1 MHRDGKGGCLD
12 PPVNC
17 VKRISAS
24 SDPSMKRWMLIK
36 HPKVWEADMP
46 NVSEVTQTLK
56 AIIADDSNLNE
67 IRTRGEISDVK
78 RPSTNNVHFTLRD
91 DESQIDCVV
100 FPWASCHEWISNPN
114 SDPQLDRSKWLVDGR
129 VELYSKESGYRFVVT
144 EIQPLGD
151 ATVQPVAVKTVLDA
165 LDAALQHNS
174 RLQGIQVQG
183 EIAEV
188 VDLGNR
194 GTILNVKNFPDG
206 GTSDDLIEFALPWK
220 VVTKLSFLPKIGDE
234 VQAKGKFHIFP
245 KKSVYQIV
253 IYEPANI
260 SADGEANLLTV
271 REQPLPQ
278 CRECGEPRRPQ
289 HELCGMCHHALLE
302 HEGIVVGS
310 VLRYLKSSG
319 LEAFSATREYRIQM
333 GSNNRR
339 ADVVLCRE
347 GHSTPTV
354 IAECK
359 RIGYTDSGEA
369 RSQLQSYLT
378 ATGAPFGI
386 LAADTDPYKWEF
398 LKNRQGDNNS
408 DEIERSQFEKEVG
421 FRSPVPSS
429 ALPRLELIRGD
440 ITEARV
446 DAIVNAANSQ
456 LSIGSGVD
464 GAIRRV
470 GGEAIEQALA
480 EIRNVRKILPDGD
493 AVITPGGSLP
503 ARHVIHT
510 VGPIW
515 KGGKRSEPEL
525 LADCYRNSLQVAVET
540 GIQTIAFPSI
550 STGNHEYPPEQA
562 APIALKAVKQFVEQN
577 GAPKLVQF
585 FLFDEATYSCYVN
598 ALAEIGLGVSCP
610 IG

>member
-1 MHRDGKGGCLD
+1 
-12 PPVNC
+12 
-17 VKRISAS
+17 
-24 SDPSMKRWMLIK
+24 
-36 HPKVWEADMP
+36 MP
-46 NVSEVTQTLK
+46 NVSEITQTLK
-56 AIIADDSNLNE
+56 DIIESTSELKDVWTQGDISNV
-67 IRTRGEISDVK
+67 R
-78 RPSTNNVHFTLRD
+78 RPQGSNRYFTLRED
-91 DESQIDCVV
+91 STEIECVV
-100 FPWASCHEWISNPN
+100 FPRASSCYNWM
-114 SDPQLDRSKWLVDGR
+114 SDPDLQLGGTNWLVKGS
-129 VELYSKESGYRFVVT
+129 VALYSRGSGYRFVVT

-165 LDAALQHNS
+165 LKAALQHNS

-188 VDLGNR
+188 VDLENR
-194 GTILNVKNFPDG
+194 GTVLNVKNFPDG
-206 GTSDDLIEFALPWK
+206 GTSDDLIEFALPAW
-220 VVTKLSFLPKIGDE
+220 VATSFSATEGSR
-234 VQAKGKFHIFP
+234 VCANGQFGIFTQR
-245 KKSVYQIV
+245 SVYQIK
-253 IYEPANI
+253 IYDSANI

-339 ADVVLCRE
+339 ADVVLCKE
-347 GHSTPTV
+347 GHSTPAV

-369 RSQLQSYLT
+369 RAQLQSYLT

-440 ITEARV
+440 ITEARI

-480 EIRNVRKILPDGD
+480 DILANQPIVQPGN
-493 AVITPGGSLP
+493 AVITTGGELH
-503 ARHVIHT
+503 AKHVIHA

-515 KGGKRSEPEL
+515 IDGDYSEPNVLANCYKRSL
-525 LADCYRNSLQVAVET
+525 QLAVANGV
-540 GIQTIAFPSI
+540 QTIAFPSI
-550 STGNHEYPPEQA
+550 STGNYGYPPEEA

-598 ALAEIGLGVSCP
+598 ALAELGLGVSCP

>member
-1 MHRDGKGGCLD
+1 
-12 PPVNC
+12 
-17 VKRISAS
+17 
-24 SDPSMKRWMLIK
+24 
-36 HPKVWEADMP
+36 MP
-46 NVSEVTQTLK
+46 NVSEITQTLRD
-56 AIIADDSNLNE
+56 IIESTSELKDVWTQGDISNVRCPQGSN
-67 IRTRGEISDVK
+67 RY
-78 RPSTNNVHFTLRD
+78 FTLRED
-91 DESQIDCVV
+91 GTEIECVV
-100 FPWASCHEWISNPN
+100 FPWASSCYNWIS
-114 SDPQLDRSKWLVDGR
+114 DPDLQLAGTNWLVKGS
-129 VELYSKESGYRFVVT
+129 VELYSRESGYRFVVT

-151 ATVQPVAVKTVLDA
+151 ETVQPVAVTTVLDA
-165 LDAALQHNS
+165 LEAALQHNS
-174 RLQGIQVQG
+174 HLQGIQVQG

-188 VDLGNR
+188 VDLGNS
-194 GTILNVKNFPDG
+194 GTVLNVKNFPDG
-206 GTSDDLIEFALPWK
+206 GTSDDLIEFALPAW
-220 VVTKLSFLPKIGDE
+220 VATSFSATEGSR
-234 VQAKGKFHIFP
+234 VCANGQFGIFTQR
-245 KKSVYQIV
+245 SVYQIK
-253 IYEPANI
+253 IYDSANI

-289 HELCGMCHHALLE
+289 HKLCGMCHHALLE

-319 LEAFSATREYRIQM
+319 PEAFSATREYRIQM

-359 RIGYTDSGEA
+359 RIGYTDRGEA
-369 RSQLQSYLT
+369 RAQLQSYLT

-429 ALPRLELIRGD
+429 GLPRLELIRGD
-440 ITEARV
+440 ITEARI

-464 GAIRRV
+464 GAIRDV
-470 GGEAIEQALA
+470 AGEAIEQALA
-480 EIRNVRKILPDGD
+480 DILANQPIVQPGN
-493 AVITPGGSLP
+493 AVITTGGELH
-503 ARHVIHT
+503 AKHVIHA

-515 KGGKRSEPEL
+515 IDGDHSEPNV
-525 LADCYRNSLQVAVET
+525 LANCYKSSLQLAVDKEV
-540 GIQTIAFPSI
+540 QTIAFPSI
-550 STGNHEYPPEQA
+550 STGNYGYPPEQA

-598 ALAEIGLGVSCP
+598 ALAELGLGVSCP

>member
-1 MHRDGKGGCLD
+1 
-12 PPVNC
+12 
-17 VKRISAS
+17 
-24 SDPSMKRWMLIK
+24 
-36 HPKVWEADMP
+36 MP
-46 NVSEVTQTLK
+46 NVSEVTQTLR

-114 SDPQLDRSKWLVDGR
+114 SDPQLDRSKWLVEGR

-151 ATVQPVAVKTVLDA
+151 ATVQSVAVKTILYA
-165 LDAALQHNS
+165 LEAALQHNS

-183 EIAEV
+183 EIAKV
-188 VDLGNR
+188 VNLGSR
-194 GTILNVKNFPDG
+194 GTVLKVKNFPDG
-206 GTSDDLIEFALPWK
+206 GQSDDLIEFALPTW
-220 VVTKLSFLPKIGDE
+220 VATTLSFSATEGNG
-234 VQAKGKFHIFP
+234 VHANGQFGIFTQR
-245 KKSVYQIV
+245 SVYQIK
-253 IYEPANI
+253 IYDSANI
-260 SADGEANLLTV
+260 SADGEANPLTV

-347 GHSTPTV
+347 GHSTPPV

-369 RSQLQSYLT
+369 RAQLQSYLT

-421 FRSPVPSS
+421 FRLPVPSL

-456 LSIGSGVD
+456 FSESDGVD

-493 AVITPGGSLP
+493 AVITPGGNLP
-503 ARHVIHT
+503 ARHVIHA

-525 LADCYRNSLQVAVET
+525 LADCYRNSLQVAVEM

-598 ALAEIGLGVSCP
+598 ALAELGLGVSCP

>member
-1 MHRDGKGGCLD
+1 
-12 PPVNC
+12 
-17 VKRISAS
+17 
-24 SDPSMKRWMLIK
+24 
-36 HPKVWEADMP
+36 MP
-46 NVSEVTQTLK
+46 NVSEITQTLRD
-56 AIIADDSNLNE
+56 IIESTSELKDVWTQGDISNV
-67 IRTRGEISDVK
+67 R
-78 RPSTNNVHFTLRD
+78 RPQGSNRYFTLRED
-91 DESQIDCVV
+91 GTEIECVV
-100 FPWASCHEWISNPN
+100 FPWASSCYNWIS
-114 SDPQLDRSKWLVDGR
+114 DPDLQLAGTNWLVKGS
-129 VELYSKESGYRFVVT
+129 VELYSRESGYRFVVT

-151 ATVQPVAVKTVLDA
+151 ETVQPVAVTTVLDA
-165 LDAALQHNS
+165 LEAALQHNS
-174 RLQGIQVQG
+174 HLQGIQVQG

-188 VDLGNR
+188 VDLGNS
-194 GTILNVKNFPDG
+194 GTVLNVKNFPDG
-206 GTSDDLIEFALPWK
+206 GPSDDLIEFALPAW
-220 VVTKLSFLPKIGDE
+220 VATSFSATEGSR
-234 VQAKGKFHIFP
+234 VCANGQFGIFTQR
-245 KKSVYQIV
+245 SVYQIK
-253 IYEPANI
+253 IYDSANI
-260 SADGEANLLTV
+260 SADGADSTFTV

-339 ADVVLCRE
+339 ADVVLCKE
-347 GHSTPTV
+347 GHSTPAV

-369 RSQLQSYLT
+369 RAQLQSYLT

-429 ALPRLELIRGD
+429 ALPRLEFIRGD

-464 GAIRRV
+464 GAIRHV

-480 EIRNVRKILPDGD
+480 DILANQPIVQPGN
-493 AVITPGGSLP
+493 AVITTGGELH
-503 ARHVIHT
+503 AKHVIHA

-515 KGGKRSEPEL
+515 IDGDYSEPNVLANCYKRSL
-525 LADCYRNSLQVAVET
+525 QLAVANGV
-540 GIQTIAFPSI
+540 QTIAFPSI
-550 STGNHEYPPEQA
+550 STGNYGYPPEEA

-598 ALAEIGLGVSCP
+598 ALAELGLGVSCP

>member
-1 MHRDGKGGCLD
+1 
-12 PPVNC
+12 
-17 VKRISAS
+17 
-24 SDPSMKRWMLIK
+24 
-36 HPKVWEADMP
+36 MP

-100 FPWASCHEWISNPN
+100 FSWASCHEWISNPN
-114 SDPQLDRSKWLVDGR
+114 SDPQLDRSKWLVEGR
-129 VELYSKESGYRFVVT
+129 VELYSKESGYRFVVA

-165 LDAALQHNS
+165 LKAALQHNS

-194 GTILNVKNFPDG
+194 GTILKIKNFPDG
-206 GTSDDLIEFALPWK
+206 GPSDDLIEFALPWK
-220 VVTKLSFLPKIGDE
+220 VATTLSFSATEGNR
-234 VQAKGKFHIFP
+234 VRANGQFGIFNQR
-245 KKSVYQIV
+245 SVYQIK
-253 IYEPANI
+253 IYDSANI

-289 HELCGMCHHALLE
+289 HKLCGMCHHALLE

-319 LEAFSATREYRIQM
+319 PEAFSATREYRIQM

-359 RIGYTDSGEA
+359 RIGYTDRGEA
-369 RSQLQSYLT
+369 RAQLQSYLT

-429 ALPRLELIRGD
+429 GLPRLELIRGD
-440 ITEARV
+440 ITEARI

-464 GAIRRV
+464 GAIRDV
-470 GGEAIEQALA
+470 AGEAIEQALA
-480 EIRNVRKILPDGD
+480 DILANQPIVQPGN
-493 AVITPGGSLP
+493 AVITTGGELH
-503 ARHVIHT
+503 AKHVIHA

-515 KGGKRSEPEL
+515 IDGDHSEPNV
-525 LADCYRNSLQVAVET
+525 LANCYKSSLQLAVDKEV
-540 GIQTIAFPSI
+540 QTIAFPSI
-550 STGNHEYPPEQA
+550 STGNYGYPPEQA

-598 ALAEIGLGVSCP
+598 ALAELGLGVSCP

>member
-1 MHRDGKGGCLD
+1 
-12 PPVNC
+12 
-17 VKRISAS
+17 
-24 SDPSMKRWMLIK
+24 
-36 HPKVWEADMP
+36 MP
-46 NVSEVTQTLK
+46 NVSEITQTLRD
-56 AIIADDSNLNE
+56 IIESTSELKDVWTQGDISNV
-67 IRTRGEISDVK
+67 R
-78 RPSTNNVHFTLRD
+78 RPQGSNRYFTLRED
-91 DESQIDCVV
+91 GTEIECVV
-100 FPWASCHEWISNPN
+100 FPWASSCYNWIS
-114 SDPQLDRSKWLVDGR
+114 DPDLQLAGTNWLVKGS
-129 VELYSKESGYRFVVT
+129 VELYPRESGYRFVVT

-151 ATVQPVAVKTVLDA
+151 ETVQPVAVKTVLDA

-174 RLQGIQVQG
+174 HLQGIQVQG

-188 VDLGNR
+188 VDLGNS
-194 GTILNVKNFPDG
+194 GTVLNVKNFPDG
-206 GTSDDLIEFALPWK
+206 GTSDDLIEFALPAW
-220 VVTKLSFLPKIGDE
+220 VATSFSATEGSR
-234 VQAKGKFHIFP
+234 VCANGQFGIFTQR
-245 KKSVYQIV
+245 SVYQIK
-253 IYEPANI
+253 IYDSANI
-260 SADGEANLLTV
+260 SADGEANPLTV

-408 DEIERSQFEKEVG
+408 DEVERSQFEKEVG

-429 ALPRLELIRGD
+429 VLPRLELIRGD

-480 EIRNVRKILPDGD
+480 DILANQRIVQPGN
-493 AVITPGGSLP
+493 AVITTGGELH
-503 ARHVIHT
+503 AKHVIHA

-515 KGGKRSEPEL
+515 IDGDYSEPNVLANCYKRSL
-525 LADCYRNSLQVAVET
+525 QLAVAKGV
-540 GIQTIAFPSI
+540 QTIAFPSI
-550 STGNHEYPPEQA
+550 STGNYGYPLEEA

>member
-1 MHRDGKGGCLD
+1 
-12 PPVNC
+12 
-17 VKRISAS
+17 
-24 SDPSMKRWMLIK
+24 
-36 HPKVWEADMP
+36 MP

-100 FPWASCHEWISNPN
+100 FSWASCHEWISNPN
-114 SDPQLDRSKWLVDGR
+114 SDPQLDKSKWLVEGR
-129 VELYSKESGYRFVVT
+129 VELYSRESGYRFVVT

-151 ATVQPVAVKTVLDA
+151 ETVQPVAVTTVLDA
-165 LDAALQHNS
+165 LVAALRHNS
-174 RLQGIQVQG
+174 HLQGIQVQG

-188 VDLGNR
+188 FNLRNS
-194 GTILNVKNFPDG
+194 GTILKVKNFPDG
-206 GTSDDLIEFALPWK
+206 GPPDDLIEFALPRK
-220 VVTKLSFLPKIGDE
+220 VVTKLSFLPAIGDE

-245 KKSVYQIV
+245 KKSVYQIA
-253 IYEPANI
+253 IYEPADIIRIGEDNPV
-260 SADGEANLLTV
+260 DGQE
-271 REQPLPQ
+271 PPSSQ
-278 CRECGEPRRPQ
+278 CGECGQPSEPSYP
-289 HELCGMCHHALLE
+289 LCSMCYYAQLE
-302 HEGIVVGS
+302 NEGIVVGS

-339 ADVVLCRE
+339 ADVVLCKE
-347 GHSTPTV
+347 GHSTPAV

-369 RSQLQSYLT
+369 RAQLQSYLT

-440 ITEARV
+440 ITEARI

-464 GAIRRV
+464 GAIRDV
-470 GGEAIEQALA
+470 AGEAIEQALA
-480 EIRNVRKILPDGD
+480 DILANQPIVQPGN
-493 AVITPGGSLP
+493 AVITTGGELH
-503 ARHVIHT
+503 AKHVIHA

-515 KGGKRSEPEL
+515 IDGDHSEPNV
-525 LADCYRNSLQVAVET
+525 LANCYKSSLQLAVDKEV
-540 GIQTIAFPSI
+540 QTIAFPSI
-550 STGNHEYPPEQA
+550 STGNYGYPPEQA

-598 ALAEIGLGVSCP
+598 ALAELGLGVSCP